1 MKSYIM
7 HFGGIWLL
15 LLNIIFRDSTMLC
28 ISVIHSFLL
37 PRSIL
42 AIYVVYMNIPQFAY
56 LFSCC
61 WTFQVVS
68 VFRHCGYGGI
78 VTVKLTFIKQRPRV
92 SDGEPGFNKKL
103 RGKVKQRSLLF
114 TGALR
119 GHVEM
124 SSAGAGRESVT
135 GSGAHTHMPLLGW
148 SVLGFPG

>member
-7 HFGGIWLL
+7 HFGGTWLL
-15 LLNIIFRDSTMLC
+15 LLNIIFRDSNMLC

-37 PRSIL
+37 PRSIP
-42 AIYVVYMNIPQFAY
+42 AICVVYMNIPQFAY
-56 LFSCC
+56 LFSFC

-68 VFRHCGYGGI
+68 VFRHCGYDGI
-78 VTVKLTFIKQRPRV
+78 GTIKLTFIKQKPRV

-103 RGKVKQRSLLF
+103 RGKVKWRSLLF

-119 GHVEM
+119 GHVGM
-124 SSAGAGRESVT
+124 SSSGAGRESVA
-135 GSGAHTHMPLLGW
+135 GSGAHTHMPLLRW